1 MTSISKTG
9 DLAGGR
15 SVGVSG
21 NTRLPYIP
29 GLDGLRAL
37 AVIAVIAYHSEIA
50 SVPGGFLG
58 VEIFFVISGYLITA
72 LLLEEFN
79 SNHRINLKQFWAR
92 RARRLLP
99 ALFRYPQ

>member
-1 MTSISKTG
+1 MNSNFKVSKGSKT
-9 DLAGGR
+9 LAHRTHNNAG
-15 SVGVSG
+15 
-21 NTRLPYIP
+21 LPYMP

-37 AVIAVIAYHSEIA
+37 AVVAVIAYHSEIE

-79 SNHRINLKQFWAR
+79 LNSAINLRQFC
-92 RARRLLP
+92 LIVQVGC
-99 ALFRYPQ
+99 YQ